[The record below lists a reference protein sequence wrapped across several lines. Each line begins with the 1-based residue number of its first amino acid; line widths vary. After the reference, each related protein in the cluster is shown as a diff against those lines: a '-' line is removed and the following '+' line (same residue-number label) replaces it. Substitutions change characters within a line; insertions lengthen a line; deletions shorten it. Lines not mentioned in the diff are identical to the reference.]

1 MVQDG
6 DERLTVGADAGDSEK
21 EREAVRQPEAKGK
34 APEDGGRQPEAE
46 GNESEDAGQR
56 PEAER
61 DEPDDAALAEIEA
74 LREQAAA
81 NHDRY
86 LRAVAELENV
96 RRRAARDVENA
107 RRYGLERLARA
118 LLPVIDSLEAGLA
131 SADQASAESLLDG
144 KKATMRLLNSAL
156 EQVGIK
162 ELDPHGE
169 PFDPAQHEAMAMAP
183 SKEAE
188 PGTVLEVFQK
198 GYSIH
203 DRLLRA
209 ARVVVARELGE
220 NGG

>member
-6 DERLTVGADAGDSEK
+6 DERVAAEVNAGDSEE
-21 EREAVRQPEAKGK
+21 EREAAEPSGG
-34 APEDGGRQPEAE
+34 DGE
-46 GNESEDAGQR
+46 ESE
-56 PEAER
+56 
-61 DEPDDAALAEIEA
+61 DAALAELA
-74 LREQAAA
+74 VLREQAAA

-96 RRRAARDVENA
+96 RKRAARDVENA
-107 RRYGLERLARA
+107 RRYGLERLAKA
-118 LLPVIDSLEAGLA
+118 LLPVIDSLGAGLA
-131 SADQASAESLLDG
+131 SSEQASAESLLDG

-169 PFDPAQHEAMAMAP
+169 PFDPALHEAMAVAP
-183 SKEAE
+183 SDEAE

-209 ARVVVARELGE
+209 ARVVVAREPVE
-220 NGG
+220 NGD

>member
-6 DERLTVGADAGDSEK
+6 DERLTNDADAVDSEE
-21 EREAVRQPEAKGK
+21 EREDAEPS
-34 APEDGGRQPEAE
+34 DGDGE
-46 GNESEDAGQR
+46 ESE
-56 PEAER
+56 
-61 DEPDDAALAEIEA
+61 DAALAELAA

-96 RRRAARDVENA
+96 RKRAARDVENA
-107 RRYGLERLARA
+107 RRYGLERLAKA
-118 LLPVIDSLEAGLA
+118 LLPVIDSLGAGLA
-131 SADQASAESLLDG
+131 SGEQASAESLLDG

-169 PFDPAQHEAMAMAP
+169 PFDPALHEAMAVAP
-183 SKEAE
+183 SDEAE
-188 PGTVLEVFQK
+188 PGSVLEVFQK

-209 ARVVVARELGE
+209 ARVVVAGEPAE

>member
-1 MVQDG
+1 MAQDG
-6 DERLTVGADAGDSEK
+6 DERVDTDTETDTGSEDSGNG
-21 EREAVRQPEAKGK
+21 REAAEQPEDDAAG
-34 APEDGGRQPEAE
+34 A
-46 GNESEDAGQR
+46 EDAG
-56 PEAER
+56 
-61 DEPDDAALAEIEA
+61 LAELEA

-96 RRRAARDVENA
+96 RRRSARDVENA
-107 RRYGLERLARA
+107 RRYGLERLAQA
-118 LLPVIDSLEAGLA
+118 LLPVLDSLEAGLA
-131 SADQASAESLLDG
+131 SGEKASAESLLDG
-144 KKATMRLLNSAL
+144 KRATMRLLNAAL

-169 PFDPAQHEAMAMAP
+169 PFDPALHEAMAVAP
-183 SKEAE
+183 SESAE

-209 ARVVVARELGE
+209 ARVVVAKGTEDDGGE
-220 NGG
+220 

>member
-6 DERLTVGADAGDSEK
+6 DDRLTADTDTENSEAGSEAAEQPVEDS
-21 EREAVRQPEAKGK
+21 A
-34 APEDGGRQPEAE
+34 
-46 GNESEDAGQR
+46 ESEDAG
-56 PEAER
+56 
-61 DEPDDAALAEIEA
+61 LAELEA

-96 RRRAARDVENA
+96 RKRAARDVQNA
-107 RRYGLERLARA
+107 RRYGLERLAQA
-118 LLPVIDSLEAGLA
+118 LLPVFDSLEAGLA
-131 SADQASAESLLDG
+131 SAEQASAESLLDG
-144 KKATMRLLNSAL
+144 KRATMRLLNAAL
-156 EQVGIK
+156 EQVGIE

-169 PFDPAQHEAMAMAP
+169 PFDPAKHEAMAVAP
-183 SKEAE
+183 SDDAE

-203 DRLLRA
+203 NRLLRA
-209 ARVVVARELGE
+209 ARVVVAKEPAE

>member
-6 DERLTVGADAGDSEK
+6 DDRLKADADSEDSEGGSDAAEQAGADSGDSE
-21 EREAVRQPEAKGK
+21 
-34 APEDGGRQPEAE
+34 DAE
-46 GNESEDAGQR
+46 
-56 PEAER
+56 
-61 DEPDDAALAEIEA
+61 LAELQAIRG
-74 LREQAAA
+74 LAAA

-96 RRRAARDVENA
+96 RKRAARDVEKA
-107 RRYGLERLARA
+107 RRYGLERLAQA

-131 SADQASAESLLDG
+131 SAEQATAESLLDG
-144 KKATMRLLNSAL
+144 KRATMRLMNSAL

-169 PFDPAQHEAMAMAP
+169 PFDPALHEAMAVAP
-183 SKEAE
+183 SDNAE
-188 PGTVLEVFQK
+188 PGTVIEVFQK

-209 ARVVVARELGE
+209 ARVVVAGEPAE
-220 NGG
+220 NGE

>member
-1 MVQDG
+1 MVQD
-6 DERLTVGADAGDSEK
+6 DDDRSAAGADNGGSEG
-21 EREAVRQPEAKGK
+21 EREAAGQTDASGQSD
-34 APEDGGRQPEAE
+34 ADDNG
-46 GNESEDAGQR
+46 SEDA
-56 PEAER
+56 
-61 DEPDDAALAEIEA
+61 ALVEVEA

-96 RRRAARDVENA
+96 RRRAARDVANA
-107 RRYGLERLARA
+107 RRYGVEKLAQA
-118 LLPVIDSLEAGLA
+118 LLPVLDSLEAGLA
-131 SADQASAESLLDG
+131 TAEQASAESLRDG
-144 KKATMRLLNSAL
+144 KKATMRLLNAAL

-169 PFDPAQHEAMAMAP
+169 PFDPALHEAMAMAP
-183 SKEAE
+183 SEDAE
-188 PGTVLEVFQK
+188 PGTVIEVFQK

-209 ARVVVARELGE
+209 ARVVVAREPAD

>member
-1 MVQDG
+1 MVQD
-6 DERLTVGADAGDSEK
+6 DDDRSAAGADNGGSEG
-21 EREAVRQPEAKGK
+21 EREAAGQTDASGQSD
-34 APEDGGRQPEAE
+34 ADDNG
-46 GNESEDAGQR
+46 SEDA
-56 PEAER
+56 
-61 DEPDDAALAEIEA
+61 ALVEVEA

-96 RRRAARDVENA
+96 RRRAARDVANA
-107 RRYGLERLARA
+107 RRYGVEKLAQA
-118 LLPVIDSLEAGLA
+118 LLPVLDSLEAGLA
-131 SADQASAESLLDG
+131 TAEQASAESLLDG
-144 KKATMRLLNSAL
+144 KKATMRLLNAAL

-169 PFDPAQHEAMAMAP
+169 PFDPALHEAMAMAP
-183 SKEAE
+183 SEDAE
-188 PGTVLEVFQK
+188 PGTVIEVFQK

-209 ARVVVARELGE
+209 ARVVVAREPAD

>member
-1 MVQDG
+1 MVHD
-6 DERLTVGADAGDSEK
+6 DDDRSAAGADNGGSEG
-21 EREAVRQPEAKGK
+21 EREAAGQTDASGQSD
-34 APEDGGRQPEAE
+34 ADGNG
-46 GNESEDAGQR
+46 SEDA
-56 PEAER
+56 
-61 DEPDDAALAEIEA
+61 ALVEVEA

-96 RRRAARDVENA
+96 RRRAARDVANA
-107 RRYGLERLARA
+107 RRYGVEKLAQA
-118 LLPVIDSLEAGLA
+118 LLPVLDSLEAGLA
-131 SADQASAESLLDG
+131 TADQASAESLRDG
-144 KKATMRLLNSAL
+144 KKATMRLLNAAL

-169 PFDPAQHEAMAMAP
+169 PFDPALHEAMAMAP
-183 SKEAE
+183 SEDAE
-188 PGTVLEVFQK
+188 PGTVIEVFQK

-209 ARVVVARELGE
+209 ARVVVAREPAD

>member
-1 MVQDG
+1 MAQDG
-6 DERLTVGADAGDSEK
+6 DERLTAEVGAEDSEK
-21 EREAVRQPEAKGK
+21 ERDAAEQSG
-34 APEDGGRQPEAE
+34 EDGEEAE
-46 GNESEDAGQR
+46 AAV
-56 PEAER
+56 PAE
-61 DEPDDAALAEIEA
+61 LAA

-96 RRRAARDVENA
+96 RKRAARDVENA

-118 LLPVIDSLEAGLA
+118 LLPVLDSLEAGLA
-131 SADQASAESLLDG
+131 SAEQASAESLLDG

-162 ELDPHGE
+162 EVDPHGE
-169 PFDPAQHEAMAMAP
+169 PFDPALHEAMTMAP
-183 SKEAE
+183 SEEAE
-188 PGTVLEVFQK
+188 PGTVVEVFQK

-209 ARVVVARELGE
+209 ARVVVAKEPADNGE
-220 NGG
+220 

>member
-1 MVQDG
+1 MKVQDG
-6 DERLTVGADAGDSEK
+6 DDRLTADADTEDSEAGS
-21 EREAVRQPEAKGK
+21 EAAEQPV
-34 APEDGGRQPEAE
+34 EDSA
-46 GNESEDAGQR
+46 ESEDAG
-56 PEAER
+56 
-61 DEPDDAALAEIEA
+61 LAELEA
-74 LREQAAA
+74 LREQVAA

-107 RRYGLERLARA
+107 RRYGLERLAQA
-118 LLPVIDSLEAGLA
+118 LLPVLDSLEAGLA
-131 SADQASAESLLDG
+131 SAEQASAESLLDG
-144 KKATMRLLNSAL
+144 KRATIRLLNAAL

-169 PFDPAQHEAMAMAP
+169 PFDPAMHEAMAVAP
-183 SKEAE
+183 SDDAE

-209 ARVVVARELGE
+209 ARVVVAKEPAE

>member
-1 MVQDG
+1 MNQDG
-6 DERLTVGADAGDSEK
+6 EDRLT
-21 EREAVRQPEAKGK
+21 
-34 APEDGGRQPEAE
+34 
-46 GNESEDAGQR
+46 EDAGAEASEEGLKGAEPAAQDGED
-56 PEAER
+56 PEDTVPAEL
-61 DEPDDAALAEIEA
+61 EL
-74 LREQAAA
+74 LREQAAQ

-118 LLPVIDSLEAGLA
+118 LLPVLDSLEAGLI
-131 SADQASAESLLDG
+131 SGEQATVEALLDG
-144 KKATMRLLNSAL
+144 KRATLRLMNAAL

-169 PFDPAQHEAMAMAP
+169 PFDPAMHEAMAVAV
-183 SKEAE
+183 SDSAE

-209 ARVVVARELGE
+209 ARVVVAREPEE
-220 NGG
+220 NGE

>member
-6 DERLTVGADAGDSEK
+6 DEKLTNDADVRDSEE
-21 EREAVRQPEAKGK
+21 EREAAEPS
-34 APEDGGRQPEAE
+34 DGGGE
-46 GNESEDAGQR
+46 ESE
-56 PEAER
+56 
-61 DEPDDAALAEIEA
+61 DAALAEIAA

-96 RRRAARDVENA
+96 RKRARRDVENA
-107 RRYGLERLARA
+107 RRYGLERLAKA
-118 LLPVIDSLEAGLA
+118 LLPVIDSLGAGLA
-131 SADQASAESLLDG
+131 SSEQASAESLLDG

-169 PFDPAQHEAMAMAP
+169 PFDPALHEAMAVAP
-183 SKEAE
+183 SDEAE

-209 ARVVVARELGE
+209 ARVVVAREPAE